1 VCGAGFYDPDGTGCV
16 RCPLGSYCKQGTG
29 NGASA
34 TSHYATTYA
43 LANSELVSAGSR
55 SFLISCG
62 DPAHV
67 TTRLLGAKEETACR
81 E

>member
-1 VCGAGFYDPDGTGCV
+1 MCAAGFYDPNGSGCV
-16 RCPLGSYCKQGTG
+16 RCPLGSYCMQGTG
-29 NGASA
+29 NGPNGTAN
-34 TSHYATTYA
+34 YATTYT
-43 LANSELVSAGSR
+43 LADSELVSAGFR

-62 DPAHV
+62 DRAAV